1 MSSLPQIMKASILTE
16 PRSTCTNP
24 CEVKVRTGSPSEDR
38 HVLKNLQD
46 FCKTTS
52 LREANTQ
59 VLVVPGSGV
68 DALLLN
74 PYPEGMTF
82 LGSRLSR

>member
-24 CEVKVRTGSPSEDR
+24 CEVKVGTGSPSEDR
-38 HVLKNLQD
+38 HVLKILQD

-52 LREANTQ
+52 LLEANTQ

-68 DALLLN
+68 DALLVN

-82 LGSRLSR
+82 LDSRLSR